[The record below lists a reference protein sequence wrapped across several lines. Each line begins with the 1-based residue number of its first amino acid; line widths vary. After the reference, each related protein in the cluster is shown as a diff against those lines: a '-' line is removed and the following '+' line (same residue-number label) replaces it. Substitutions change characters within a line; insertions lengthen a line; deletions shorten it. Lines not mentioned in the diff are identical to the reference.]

1 MTAPASGPNATAP
14 PPIFLNV
21 PVKALIVIVCPS
33 LTYSMLLSPLP
44 ASSPTVTFG
53 ANVPSG
59 AKNASCDHAA
69 SVTLFVAWP
78 GTDDA
83 PKFRK
88 SGAFLSEEPAETLT
102 VPSNVLFPSS
112 HVHSILFTRVR

>member
-1 MTAPASGPNATAP
+1 M
-14 PPIFLNV
+14 NV
-21 PVKALIVIVCPS
+21 PVNALIVTVCPS
-33 LTYSMLLSPLP
+33 LTWSRLVSLAA

-83 PKFRK
+83 PKFK
-88 SGAFLSEEPAETLT
+88 LS
-102 VPSNVLFPSS
+102 
-112 HVHSILFTRVR
+112 